1 MGIGRINRGHKTIY
15 FTFALIILALLPT
28 MGYSSSQDVI
38 NVSKNPYKIGPSDL
52 LDIQVWNEPDVS
64 KQVRVLIDGTIVL
77 PLVGQINAAGLTPSQ
92 LSESLKKKLSEYIAE
107 PEVTVMVLEGKYN
120 RYFIVGQIQ
129 NPGEYYIDYPISI
142 LQAIARAGGFQEWA
156 KKSKIFVIRQTKSG
170 EERIEFNYDEF
181 VKGDKKVKN
190 IEIVSGDT
198 IIIP

>member
-1 MGIGRINRGHKTIY
+1 MGRINRGHKTVY

-28 MGYSSSQDVI
+28 MGYSSQDVI

-92 LSESLKKKLSEYIAE
+92 LSQSLRKKLSEYIAE

>member
-1 MGIGRINRGHKTIY
+1 MGMGRINRGHKTVY

-28 MGYSSSQDVI
+28 MGYPSQDVI

-92 LSESLKKKLSEYIAE
+92 LSESLRKKLSEYIAE

-190 IEIVSGDT
+190 LEIVSGDT

>member
-1 MGIGRINRGHKTIY
+1 MGMGRINRGHKTVY

-28 MGYSSSQDVI
+28 MGYSSQDVI

-92 LSESLKKKLSEYIAE
+92 LSQSLRKKLSEYIAE

>member
-1 MGIGRINRGHKTIY
+1 MGMGRINRGYKTVY
-15 FTFALIILALLPT
+15 FTFSLIILVLLPT
-28 MGYSSSQDVI
+28 MGYSSQDVI

-142 LQAIARAGGFQEWA
+142 LQAIARAG
-156 KKSKIFVIRQTKSG
+156 
-170 EERIEFNYDEF
+170 
-181 VKGDKKVKN
+181 
-190 IEIVSGDT
+190 
-198 IIIP
+198 

>member
-1 MGIGRINRGHKTIY
+1 
-15 FTFALIILALLPT
+15 
-28 MGYSSSQDVI
+28 
-38 NVSKNPYKIGPSDL
+38 
-52 LDIQVWNEPDVS
+52 
-64 KQVRVLIDGTIVL
+64 
-77 PLVGQINAAGLTPSQ
+77 
-92 LSESLKKKLSEYIAE
+92 
-107 PEVTVMVLEGKYN
+107 MVLEGKYN

>member
-1 MGIGRINRGHKTIY
+1 MGMGRINRGHKTVY

-28 MGYSSSQDVI
+28 MGYSSQDVI

>member
-1 MGIGRINRGHKTIY
+1 MGMGRINRGHKTVY
-15 FTFALIILALLPT
+15 FTFSLIILVLLPT
-28 MGYSSSQDVI
+28 MGYSSQDVI

>member
-1 MGIGRINRGHKTIY
+1 MGRINRGHKTVY

-28 MGYSSSQDVI
+28 MGYSSQDVI

-92 LSESLKKKLSEYIAE
+92 LSQSLRKKLSEYIAE

-181 VKGDKKVKN
+181 VKGNKKVKN

>member
-92 LSESLKKKLSEYIAE
+92 LSESLKKKLAEYIAE

>member
-1 MGIGRINRGHKTIY
+1 MGMGRINRGHKTVY

-28 MGYSSSQDVI
+28 MGYSSQDVI

-92 LSESLKKKLSEYIAE
+92 LSESLRKKLSEYIAE

>member
-1 MGIGRINRGHKTIY
+1 MGRINRGHKTVY

-28 MGYSSSQDVI
+28 MGYPSQDVI

-92 LSESLKKKLSEYIAE
+92 LSESLRKKLSEYIAE

-190 IEIVSGDT
+190 LEIVSGDT

>member
-1 MGIGRINRGHKTIY
+1 MGRINRGHKTVY

-28 MGYSSSQDVI
+28 MGYSSQDVI

-92 LSESLKKKLSEYIAE
+92 LSESLKKKLAEYIAE

>member
-1 MGIGRINRGHKTIY
+1 MGRINRGHKTVY

-28 MGYSSSQDVI
+28 MGYSSQDVI

>member
-1 MGIGRINRGHKTIY
+1 MGRINRGHKTVY

-28 MGYSSSQDVI
+28 MGYSSQDVI

-92 LSESLKKKLSEYIAE
+92 LSESLRKKLSEYIAE